1 MKILTLLSVLLLT
14 SCSNYVNN
22 IHRQI
27 DREERGTSAP
37 VAKTKKKSA
46 ESSDYQR
53 YKNKWNTTGDRRP
66 IENPLTYSL
75 GRPSGRVEPSV
86 KRDYRP
92 QRYRASDF
100 RDNDD
105 SGSLWAN
112 QGQSASLFTYQNDKR
127 VGDMVIINVL
137 ENLRNQI
144 SNELK
149 SHFPDKKKVVDGK
162 NQDPRAAAAAAAQ
175 NPQANNANTDNDM
188 DMKVYD
194 KVSGTVIE
202 ELSKDYILLRGRK
215 EVIYKKEKRS
225 IEIQALVSR
234 KDIMENDYVNSDRL
248 LESKVFI
255 LRDKQ

>member
-1 MKILTLLSVLLLT
+1 MKLLNVIALMLLF
-14 SCSNYVNN
+14 SCSHYVDSF
-22 IHRQI
+22 HRQI
-27 DREERGTSAP
+27 DRDERT
-37 VAKTKKKSA
+37 AKGPGASREKRP
-46 ESSDYQR
+46 SDYER
-53 YKNKWNTTGDRRP
+53 YKNKWNTKNDKRP

-75 GRPSGRVEPSV
+75 GRPSGRVEPQV
-86 KRDYRP
+86 KRNYQP

-100 RDNDD
+100 RDQDD

-112 QGQSASLFTYQNDKR
+112 QGSSSSLFTYHNDKK
-127 VGDMVIINVL
+127 VGDIIIMNVL

-149 SHFPDKKKVVDGK
+149 SYFPEKKKVTTDSKGQPVT
-162 NQDPRAAAAAAAQ
+162 NTAAAAAASPA
-175 NPQANNANTDNDM
+175 ASAESEM

-194 KVSGTVIE
+194 KISGTIIE
-202 ELSKDYILLRGRK
+202 ELNKDYLLIRGRK
-215 EVIYKKEKRS
+215 EVIYRKEKRS
-225 IEIQALVSR
+225 IEVQALVSR